1 MARFRSIR
9 KAVERPR
16 RGDPPG
22 AAAVAQLTAGPLQQA
37 VYTPGAPLS
46 MLTVTARQ
54 TAESLFVRCSKAGF
68 RNRKRIF

>member
-22 AAAVAQLTAGPLQQA
+22 AAPVAQLTAGPLQQA
-37 VYTPGAPLS
+37 VNTPGAPLRH
-46 MLTVTARQ
+46 ADGH
-54 TAESLFVRCSKAGF
+54 CPPDG
-68 RNRKRIF
+68 